1 MGRRRKEQ
9 ASQDVVEVAD
19 TEAVDAAVAFL
30 EEVEAEAPA
39 GCMGDVEEAHAYEE
53 PAPIANPSAWVV
65 LEDTVV
71 SLFGQMTT
79 LPAGTLV
86 SAASYGPIGIKRIME
101 QGVALEP
108 VA

>member
-1 MGRRRKEQ
+1 MGRRRKDQ
-9 ASQDVVEVAD
+9 ASQDVVEAVEAD
-19 TEAVDAAVAFL
+19 SVDAAVAFL
-30 EEVEAEAPA
+30 DEVENEAPA
-39 GCMGDVEEAHAYEE
+39 GCMGDVEEASEQEE
-53 PAPIANPSAWVV
+53 QAPIANPTKWMV

-79 LPAGTLV
+79 LPAGTVV